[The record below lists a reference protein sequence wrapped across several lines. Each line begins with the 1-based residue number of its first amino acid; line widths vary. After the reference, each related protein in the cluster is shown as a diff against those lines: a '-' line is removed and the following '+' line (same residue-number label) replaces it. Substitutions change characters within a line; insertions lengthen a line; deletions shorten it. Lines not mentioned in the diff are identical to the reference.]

1 MAEELTLEQLH
12 GLPDSDPEAEKKVA
26 ESLQL
31 AEGTYNTTP
40 PLYVSRTKNEE
51 TGRSSARFFGTMT
64 GTGRVAG
71 LKGKAG
77 FRLSWEPVYKESGR
91 VDNQTKLFHDAKATY
106 RRAMSLPKDAVVK
119 TVDVLDFLEKYAVG
133 VHLRQGDTDNWADAI
148 TNARE

>member
-12 GLPDSDPEAEKKVA
+12 DLPDSDAEQEKKVA

-31 AEGTYNTTP
+31 AEGTYNSTP
-40 PLYVSRTKNEE
+40 PLYMSLSKNEE
-51 TGRSSARFFGTMT
+51 TGRSSARYFGFFQ

-77 FRLSWEPVYKESGR
+77 FRLSWEPVYKETGR
-91 VDNQTKLFHDAKATY
+91 ADNQTKLFHDAKATY
-106 RRAMSLPKDAVVK
+106 RRAMQLPKDAPVK
-119 TVDVLDFLEKYAVG
+119 VAAVLDFVAKYAVG